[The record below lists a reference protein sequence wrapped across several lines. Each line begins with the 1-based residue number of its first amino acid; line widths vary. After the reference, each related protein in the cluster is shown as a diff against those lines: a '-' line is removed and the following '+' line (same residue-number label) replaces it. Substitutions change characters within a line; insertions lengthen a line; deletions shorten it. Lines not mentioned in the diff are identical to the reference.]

1 MLYWL
6 ISTKYGIGVQAL
18 VFDEAGRLLLL
29 RHTYKGR
36 YPWGLPGGGMGRGET
51 TAEATLRELREEA
64 GLHGTIQALIGVETH
79 PHRLVVE
86 VYYLCR
92 AHGGTF
98 HPNAEIAACA
108 YFALDA
114 LPPDL
119 EPRLRRIILGYAATG
134 RLPVRVN

>member
-1 MLYWL
+1 
-6 ISTKYGIGVQAL
+6 
-18 VFDEAGRLLLL
+18 
-29 RHTYKGR
+29 
-36 YPWGLPGGGMGRGET
+36 
-51 TAEATLRELREEA
+51 LREEA

-92 AHGGTF
+92 AHGGRF
-98 HPNAEIAACA
+98 HPNAEIAACS

-134 RLPVRVN
+134 RLPVRLN